1 MKRLQIRI
9 NLKIFIFI
17 LLFYLSKQIEI
28 YSIIMIFACIH
39 ELGHILAGILLG
51 FKPQKIELMPLGLAV
66 SFKVDTKNYNKKIER
81 ANLLSLKKIL
91 IAVAGPLTNFILAI
105 IFYKIKFSIPYNIQE
120 QIIYTNILIGIFNLL
135 PIYPMDGGRILKET
149 IHIKKGLKK
158 SIIYTNQIANISII
172 IITAISSI
180 AIYYLKNIAIL
191 FILAYLWILIIMEN
205 RRYKIRKRIYEIVDN
220 NRIKE
225 LN

>member
-1 MKRLQIRI
+1 
-9 NLKIFIFI
+9 
-17 LLFYLSKQIEI
+17 
-28 YSIIMIFACIH
+28 
-39 ELGHILAGILLG
+39 
-51 FKPQKIELMPLGLAV
+51 MPLGLAV

-105 IFYKIKFSIPYNIQE
+105 IFYKTKFSIPYNIQE

-158 SIIYTNQIANISII
+158 SIIYTNKIANISII

-205 RRYKIRKRIYEIVDN
+205 RRYKIRKRIYEIVDY